1 MFWILTC
8 FEKTMFALQE
18 GFTFNFTALIIQ
30 KAFTVLNSLIYLKIS
45 YHQLHV

>member
-30 KAFTVLNSLIYLKIS
+30 KAFTVTACRFKGLC
-45 YHQLHV
+45 H